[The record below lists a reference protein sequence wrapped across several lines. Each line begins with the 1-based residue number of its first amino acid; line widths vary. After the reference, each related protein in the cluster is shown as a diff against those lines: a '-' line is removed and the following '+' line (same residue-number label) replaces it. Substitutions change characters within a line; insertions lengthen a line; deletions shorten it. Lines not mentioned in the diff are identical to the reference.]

1 MYIPEF
7 FLIHSVLM
15 DTWIV
20 SSYRLCLVIQLCLT
34 LCDPMDYSLPG
45 SSIHGILQARSGL
58 QCPPPGDLPN
68 PGVKH
73 RSSTLQADALPS
85 EPPEKPHLEIRGSFW
100 HLPGWVPGVLAL
112 ANPTT
117 LALSA
122 KVPEWL
128 PSVALSSPL
137 NPPLVH

>member
-1 MYIPEF
+1 MEF
-7 FLIHSVLM
+7 SKQEYW
-15 DTWIV
+15 TE
-20 SSYRLCLVIQLCLT
+20 
-34 LCDPMDYSLPG
+34 LPF
-45 SSIHGILQARSGL
+45 
-58 QCPPPGDLPN
+58 PPPEDLPDS
-68 PGVKH
+68 VVEL

-85 EPPEKPHLEIRGSFW
+85 EPSEKPHLEIRGSFW